1 MSLKDVQLKM
11 EYRTLSDNVVED
23 FYIPALKEAVLFQ
36 RAVGF
41 FSSSSLYQLS
51 KGIESLVSHEGHIE
65 LIASPKLSKED
76 IEEIKKGYEIRNV
89 VEKALLRG
97 LDEECPDYAKEKLSY
112 IAQLV
117 ADGILDV
124 KIAFLSKPTESS
136 MYHEKMGII
145 TDTSGNS
152 IAFSG
157 SMNESENAF
166 INNYESF
173 DVFCSWTQDAE
184 RVYQKQSAFKALWE
198 DYTPGVNIIEFPK
211 AVKNRLFSYN
221 PSLKKQCPTEMS
233 INISE
238 RVKKEEIYLP
248 DDFKP
253 RDYQLEAINN
263 WRKNGYTGIYDMATG
278 TGKTLTALASVE
290 QLYRDNNKRIG
301 IIIVCPY
308 QHLVEQWAEDIV
320 RFGLKPI
327 IGYSSSEQKHWK
339 KDLTIS
345 IRSFN
350 LKTINVFCFVTTNAT
365 FVTKDVQNEL
375 QSLSKDVVFIVDEA
389 HNMGANNYRKFL
401 PQKISFRL
409 ALSATLDRHNDK
421 EGTLALFSYFGQKCI
436 EYSLKDAIDNGML
449 TPYKYH
455 PVITY
460 LDPNELEQY
469 KELTIALAKCI
480 GPKNKGSLSEYAK
493 SMLIKRARIIA
504 GANSKLDALRSV
516 IEGYKN
522 DNHILVY
529 CGATSVKE
537 DESDEF
543 GVRQI
548 DLVSTMLGKEL
559 NMRVGRF
566 TSQESSEERKIIKK
580 AFADGKLLQALVAI
594 KCLDEGVNIPS
605 IKTAFILASS
615 TNPKEYIQRRGR
627 VLRKFEGK
635 NNAEIYDFITLPF
648 PSENIEDMNPDMMQL
663 TKGLVLRELVR
674 MLDFAEIS
682 ENPAKAYE
690 LIYDLKHL
698 YRISEDE
705 IKKQEE
711 TYNVI

>member
-1 MSLKDVQLKM
+1 M
-11 EYRTLSDNVVED
+11 
-23 FYIPALKEAVLFQ
+23 
-36 RAVGF
+36 
-41 FSSSSLYQLS
+41 
-51 KGIESLVSHEGHIE
+51 
-65 LIASPKLSKED
+65 
-76 IEEIKKGYEIRNV
+76 
-89 VEKALLRG
+89 
-97 LDEECPDYAKEKLSY
+97 
-112 IAQLV
+112 
-117 ADGILDV
+117 
-124 KIAFLSKPTESS
+124 
-136 MYHEKMGII
+136 
-145 TDTSGNS
+145 
-152 IAFSG
+152 
-157 SMNESENAF
+157 
-166 INNYESF
+166 
-173 DVFCSWTQDAE
+173 
-184 RVYQKQSAFKALWE
+184 
-198 DYTPGVNIIEFPK
+198 
-211 AVKNRLFSYN
+211 
-221 PSLKKQCPTEMS
+221 
-233 INISE
+233 
-238 RVKKEEIYLP
+238 
-248 DDFKP
+248 
-253 RDYQLEAINN
+253 
-263 WRKNGYTGIYDMATG
+263 
-278 TGKTLTALASVE
+278 
-290 QLYRDNNKRIG
+290 
-301 IIIVCPY
+301 
-308 QHLVEQWAEDIV
+308 
-320 RFGLKPI
+320 
-327 IGYSSSEQKHWK
+327 
-339 KDLTIS
+339 
-345 IRSFN
+345 
-350 LKTINVFCFVTTNAT
+350 
-365 FVTKDVQNEL
+365 
-375 QSLSKDVVFIVDEA
+375 
-389 HNMGANNYRKFL
+389 
-401 PQKISFRL
+401 

-421 EGTLALFSYFGQKCI
+421 EGTLALFSYFGPKCI
-436 EYSLKDAIDNGML
+436 EYTLKDAIDNGML
-449 TPYKYH
+449 TPYKYY

-493 SMLIKRARIIA
+493 SLLIKRARIIA

-548 DLVSTMLGKEL
+548 DLVSSMLGKEL

-580 AFADGKLLQALVAI
+580 AFADGKLLQVLVAI

-605 IKTAFILASS
+605 IKTVFILASS

-635 NNAEIYDFITLPF
+635 KNAEIYDFITLPF
-648 PSENIEDMNPDMMQL
+648 PSENIEDMISDMVQL